1 MHVEVQVIQVGVQG
15 GLVLW
20 TEGEEWTVVNFWL
33 KEKAWK

>member
-1 MHVEVQVIQVGVQG
+1 MHVEVQVIQVGVHG

-20 TEGEEWTVVNFWL
+20 TEGEEWFWL